1 VLALALG
8 IFAADALS
16 LAPGAA
22 LAPAGF
28 GGALA
33 VCALRRPRLRFAA
46 ALCIAWAAGAL
57 SLSLRLAAAA
67 PAPAAPT
74 SAVIEARIAERT
86 RSPGGQLRLLLR
98 DLREVAPRPAPALG
112 AQQPG
117 SADGP
122 RPGVPR
128 PAAAPATQLPRA
140 VHLYA
145 PGPPTA
151 DVAAKAA
158 AAVGSS
164 SAAKTAAAAGSGA
177 AKSPGPPTGG
187 GAASA
192 PGPAAGGAAP
202 GPPAAS
208 AAGGGL
214 PGAGEP
220 PQIDAPPGI
229 AAAALGSRV
238 RAALVMHAAPGL
250 RNPGGRDARR
260 ALARRGIGA
269 RARLKHPRLFAVI
282 APPRC
287 PPCAALAARR
297 QAAAQR
303 LEAEGRGG
311 ALLAALS
318 LGARSGL
325 PQPLRDA
332 AGRTGLAHLLAVS
345 GLHLA
350 LVAGAVFAPA
360 RLLLAFA
367 PGVRRDARRLALL
380 AALAAGLIYGW
391 LAGFGVPMRRALVFL
406 AAWGAAS
413 AARRPIGNLSRLA
426 WGAGAVLVWDPAAL
440 FSPGAQLSFAAAAG
454 LMLGR
459 PPANST
465 ADAEAAPREADA
477 NAAPRGVAWLRGW
490 AALALDAWPRGRA
503 GPAGAMLLRTSA
515 GAVAATA
522 PLAALHFGGASPIGW
537 LANLLAV
544 PLTALLLLPLALCAA
559 ALALLAPHSAAAA
572 WLLPALAQ
580 VGELAAAA
588 VLAWARHAPAASAA
602 APAPWLICAAALLAL
617 PTLRARRTLWRLS
630 GALAICLAVAL
641 GPSARLNPPPP
652 RVVFL
657 DVGHGDAVLMQGRR
671 AAVLVDA
678 GAASPHGPDY
688 GAYSV
693 LPALRALGVGRL
705 DLAVLSHG
713 DADHRGGLPSVL
725 RGVPTTALWLP
736 PGGRGDPALAEL
748 RAAARAHGTQVAER
762 GLGAPPQQVGD
773 LLLRPLWPPRGV
785 AAPANERSLVL
796 EVSLASGAGR
806 RVLLTG
812 DIGARSE
819 RALLAHHTAPGVRDK
834 RGASIAR
841 GVRGEVL
848 KLAHHGSRTSSHADF
863 LDAVAPR
870 LAIVSAPLRGRFGMP
885 HAEVISGLSAR
896 RIPWLWT
903 GRDGAVLIPLE
914 GPLCAR
920 RFATPPP
927 HTKQRPANIPT
938 CRALGGP
945 PPPRE

>member
-1 VLALALG
+1 MLALALG
-8 IFAADALS
+8 IFAADALA

-22 LAPAGF
+22 LAPAVA

-33 VCALRRPRLRFAA
+33 ACALRRPRLRFAA

-57 SLSLRLAAAA
+57 SLSLRFAAAT
-67 PAPAAPT
+67 PVPAAPT
-74 SAVIEARIAERT
+74 TAVVEARIAERT
-86 RSPGGQLRLLLR
+86 RLPGGGLRLLLR
-98 DLREVAPRPAPALG
+98 ELREVEPRPAPTPG
-112 AQQPG
+112 AQPG
-117 SADGP
+117 PAGESP
-122 RPGVPR
+122 PGGPR
-128 PAAAPATQLPRA
+128 PAAAPPFRLPRA

-145 PGPPTA
+145 PGPPEV
-151 DVAAKAA
+151 D
-158 AAVGSS
+158 G
-164 SAAKTAAAAGSGA
+164 AAKTAGATEISG
-177 AKSPGPPTGG
+177 P
-187 GAASA
+187 
-192 PGPAAGGAAP
+192 
-202 GPPAAS
+202 
-208 AAGGGL
+208 
-214 PGAGEP
+214 PGAGDP
-220 PQIDAPPGI
+220 PQIES
-229 AAAALGSRV
+229 AAQIESVTEIGAVPLGSRV
-238 RAALVMHAAPGL
+238 RAALVMQAAPGL

-269 RARLKHPRLFAVI
+269 RARLKHPRLFAVV

-325 PQPLRDA
+325 PQPLQDA

-350 LVAGAVFAPA
+350 LVAGAAFAPA
-360 RLLLAFA
+360 RLVLAFA

-380 AALAAGLIYGW
+380 AALAAGLVYGW

-426 WGAGAVLVWDPAAL
+426 WGACAVLVWDPAAL

-459 PPANST
+459 GPASST
-465 ADAEAAPREADA
+465 ADAESAPHGAAEG
-477 NAAPRGVAWLRGW
+477 APRGMAWLRGW
-490 AALALDAWPRGRA
+490 AALALDVWPRGRA

-522 PLAALHFGGASPIGW
+522 PLAAHHFGGASPIGW

-544 PLTALLLLPLALCAA
+544 PLTALVLLPLALCAA
-559 ALALLAPHSAAAA
+559 ALALLAPNSAAAA
-572 WLLPALAQ
+572 WLLPAAAQ

-588 VLAWARHAPAASAA
+588 MQSWARHAPAASAA
-602 APAPWLICAAALLAL
+602 APAPWLFFAAALLAL
-617 PTLRARRTLWRLS
+617 PTLRARRTLWRLF

-641 GPSARLNPPPP
+641 GPSAPLHPPPP

-657 DVGHGDAVLMQGRR
+657 DVGHGDAVLVQGRR

-678 GAASPHGPDY
+678 GAAWPHGPDY
-688 GAYSV
+688 GAFSV
-693 LPALRALGVGRL
+693 LPALRALGVRRL

-713 DADHRGGLPSVL
+713 DLDHRGGLPSVL
-725 RGVPTTALWLP
+725 RGVPTALLWLP

-748 RAAARAHGTQVAER
+748 RAAARAHGTQIAER

-785 AAPANERSLVL
+785 AAPVNERSLVL
-796 EVSLASGAGR
+796 EVSLTSGGR
-806 RVLLTG
+806 RLLLTG

-819 RALLAHHTAPGVRDK
+819 RTLLAYHTAPGAREE
-834 RGASIAR
+834 RGARDNPGAPVAPVAPVAPGASGVRGARGAR

-848 KLAHHGSRTSSHADF
+848 KLAHHGSRTSSHAKF

-885 HAEVISGLSAR
+885 HPEVTSGLSAR

-920 RFATPPP
+920 RFATPP
-927 HTKQRPANIPT
+927 HTKHSPTTIPT

-945 PPPRE
+945 PPPHAAPVSRQPTARE

>member
-1 VLALALG
+1 MLALALG

-16 LAPGAA
+16 LAPVAA

-33 VCALRRPRLRFAA
+33 AAALRRPRLRFAA

-57 SLSLRLAAAA
+57 SLSLRFAAAA

-74 SAVIEARIAERT
+74 TAVIEARIAERT
-86 RSPGGQLRLLLR
+86 RLPGGRLRLLLR
-98 DLREVAPRPAPALG
+98 DLREIAPSPAPG
-112 AQQPG
+112 I
-117 SADGP
+117 
-122 RPGVPR
+122 R
-128 PAAAPATQLPRA
+128 LPRA

-145 PGPPTA
+145 PG
-151 DVAAKAA
+151 VAEMD
-158 AAVGSS
+158 S
-164 SAAKTAAAAGSGA
+164 AAAGSA
-177 AKSPGPPTGG
+177 A
-187 GAASA
+187 
-192 PGPAAGGAAP
+192 PAAGESAEIGE
-202 GPPAAS
+202 PAEMDS
-208 AAGGGL
+208 AAEI
-214 PGAGEP
+214 GAV
-220 PQIDAPPGI
+220 
-229 AAAALGSRV
+229 ALGARV
-238 RAALVMHAAPGL
+238 RAALVMHAAPGV
-250 RNPGGRDARR
+250 RNPGGRNARR
-260 ALARRGIGA
+260 VLARRGIGA
-269 RARLKHPRLFAVI
+269 RARLKHPRLFAVVQ
-282 APPRC
+282 PPRC
-287 PPCAALAARR
+287 PPCAALSARR
-297 QAAAQR
+297 QSAAQR

-360 RLLLAFA
+360 RLVLAFA

-380 AALAAGLIYGW
+380 AALAAGLVYGW

-459 PPANST
+459 GPANST
-465 ADAEAAPREADA
+465 ATAQAAPRESAGVL
-477 NAAPRGVAWLRGW
+477 RGFAWLRGW
-490 AALALDAWPRGRA
+490 AALALDAWPRSRA
-503 GPAGAMLLRTSA
+503 GPACAMLLRTSA

-522 PLAALHFGGASPIGW
+522 PLAAHHFGGASPIGW
-537 LANLLAV
+537 LANVLAV

-572 WLLPALAQ
+572 WLLPAAAQ

-588 VLAWARHAPAASAA
+588 LHAWAQRAPAAPAA
-602 APAPWLICAAALLAL
+602 APAPWLIFAAALLAL
-617 PTLRARRTLWRLS
+617 PTLHARQTLWRLL

-641 GPSARLNPPPP
+641 GPSARLHPPPP
-652 RVVFL
+652 RAVFL
-657 DVGHGDAVLMQGRR
+657 DVGHGDAVLVQGRR
-671 AAVLVDA
+671 AAVLIDA

-693 LPALRALGVGRL
+693 LPALRALGVRRL

-713 DADHRGGLPSVL
+713 DSDHRGGLPSVL
-725 RGVPTTALWLP
+725 RGIPTAALWLP
-736 PGGRGDPALAEL
+736 PGGRGDPALAEV
-748 RAAARAHGTQVAER
+748 RAAARASGTPITER

-806 RVLLTG
+806 RLLLTG

-819 RALLAHHTAPGVRDK
+819 RALLAHHNAPGVRGARNERAAPGVRGVQEE
-834 RGASIAR
+834 RGASAAHS
-841 GVRGEVL
+841 VRGEVL
-848 KLAHHGSRTSSHADF
+848 KLAHHGSRTSSHAGF

-885 HAEVISGLSAR
+885 HSEVTSGLSAR

-903 GRDGAVLIPLE
+903 GRDGAVLVPLE

-920 RFATPPP
+920 RFAAPLP
-927 HTKQRPANIPT
+927 HTKPSPANIPA
-938 CRALGGP
+938 CP
-945 PPPRE
+945 PAP

>member
-1 VLALALG
+1 MRRGAPGAVSWAAAFANSGPAEWVLRFWLPSLVLALALG

-16 LAPGAA
+16 LAPVAA

-33 VCALRRPRLRFAA
+33 ACALRRPRLRFAA

-57 SLSLRLAAAA
+57 SLSLRFAAAT
-67 PAPAAPT
+67 PPPAAPT
-74 SAVIEARIAERT
+74 TAVVEARIAERA
-86 RSPGGQLRLLLR
+86 RLPGGGLRLLLR
-98 DLREVAPRPAPALG
+98 ELREVASSPAPGL
-112 AQQPG
+112 
-117 SADGP
+117 
-122 RPGVPR
+122 R
-128 PAAAPATQLPRA
+128 LPRA

-145 PGPPTA
+145 PGPA
-151 DVAAKAA
+151 QIDGAAKAA
-158 AAVGSS
+158 GAEGS
-164 SAAKTAAAAGSGA
+164 
-177 AKSPGPPTGG
+177 
-187 GAASA
+187 
-192 PGPAAGGAAP
+192 AAP
-202 GPPAAS
+202 GVGAPAET
-208 AAGGGL
+208 GG
-214 PGAGEP
+214 PAEIGAET
-220 PQIDAPPGI
+220 GI
-229 AAAALGSRV
+229 GAVALGSRV

-260 ALARRGIGA
+260 SLARRGIGA
-269 RARLKHPRLFAVI
+269 RARLKHPRLFAVVQ
-282 APPRC
+282 PPRC

-325 PQPLRDA
+325 PQPLQDA

-360 RLLLAFA
+360 RQVLTFA

-380 AALAAGLIYGW
+380 AALAAGLAYGW

-459 PPANST
+459 GPAASST
-465 ADAEAAPREADA
+465 ETAQAAPRES
-477 NAAPRGVAWLRGW
+477 AAKGVLRGVAWLRGW
-490 AALALDAWPRGRA
+490 AALALDAWPRSRA
-503 GPAGAMLLRTSA
+503 GPASAMLLRTSA

-522 PLAALHFGGASPIGW
+522 PLAAHHFGGASPIGW

-572 WLLPALAQ
+572 WLLPAAAQ

-588 VLAWARHAPAASAA
+588 VHSWAQRAPAAPAA
-602 APAPWLICAAALLAL
+602 APAPWLIFAAAVLAL
-617 PTLRARRTLWRLS
+617 PTLRARQTLWRLL

-641 GPSARLNPPPP
+641 GPSARLHPPPP

-657 DVGHGDAVLMQGRR
+657 DVGHGDAVLVQGRR
-671 AAVLVDA
+671 AAVLIDA
-678 GAASPHGPDY
+678 GADSPHGPDY
-688 GAYSV
+688 GSFSV

-713 DADHRGGLPSVL
+713 DLDHRGGLPSVL
-725 RGVPTTALWLP
+725 RGIPTASLWLP
-736 PGGRGDPALAEL
+736 PGGRGDPALAEV
-748 RAAARAHGTQVAER
+748 RAAARAQGTPIAER
-762 GLGAPPQQVGD
+762 GLGSPPQQVGD

-796 EVSLASGAGR
+796 EISLASGAGR

-819 RALLAHHTAPGVRDK
+819 RALLARHSV
-834 RGASIAR
+834 RGARNERAAP

-848 KLAHHGSRTSSHADF
+848 KLAHHGSRTSSHASF
-863 LDAVAPR
+863 LDAIAPR

-885 HAEVISGLSAR
+885 HPEVTSGLSAR

-927 HTKQRPANIPT
+927 HTKPSPANTPT
-938 CRALGGP
+938 CAP
-945 PPPRE
+945 AP